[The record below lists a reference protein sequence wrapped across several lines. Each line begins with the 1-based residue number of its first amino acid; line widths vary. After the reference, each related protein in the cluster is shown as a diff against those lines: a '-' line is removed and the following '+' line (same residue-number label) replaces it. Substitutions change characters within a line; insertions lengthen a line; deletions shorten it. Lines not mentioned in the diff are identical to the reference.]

1 MPFDSGSEKMVA
13 QALGV
18 WPPSIDGKPPAIG
31 LMNPR
36 VRRSRGVLAAALLAA
51 ILACMPSS
59 ATAGALKFAFTPI
72 GSLVAL
78 QTTNPTLYG
87 NVTGGFT
94 TAGNIWAGYF
104 HDDMTIN
111 VNIDYPSLPFGTLGS
126 TNVETLGI
134 YYADVR
140 TALQLDRTS
149 ADDFLAASSLPAGPN
164 LSFLTNNAATG
175 ALVVDANNTAN
186 NAILDVP
193 RANAKALGF
202 AGEGILAPNDTTL
215 DATISFSSN
224 YAWDFNRSNGI
235 TSGTYDFVGGAI
247 HELGHAMGFL
257 SGVDTVDFVSA
268 PNGNALYL
276 GTNLDPYRV
285 FTVLDLYRRGARN
298 GGGLDFATGGTGVNN
313 PYFSLD
319 GGATSLATFAT
330 GQRNGDG
337 RQASHW
343 KDNLGLGI
351 LDPTF
356 APGELGIVSALDVRS
371 LDVIGYDVVV
381 VPEPAAGAMIL
392 PAMAALVLVARSN
405 RARRR
410 ARLTP
415 PRGARSFSPL

>member
-1 MPFDSGSEKMVA
+1 MVA

-18 WPPSIDGKPPAIG
+18 WPPSIDGEPPTIG
-31 LMNPR
+31 LTNHR
-36 VRRSRGVLAAALLAA
+36 VKRSRGVLVAALLAA
-51 ILACMPSS
+51 ILACMPTS
-59 ATAGALKFAFTPI
+59 ATAGTLKFAFTPI
-72 GSLVAL
+72 GSLAAL
-78 QTTNPTLYG
+78 QATNPTLYG

-104 HDDMTIN
+104 HDDMTLN
-111 VNIDYPSLPFGTLGS
+111 VNIDYPSLGANILGS
-126 TNVETLGI
+126 TNIKTLEI
-134 YYADVR
+134 TYADVR

-193 RANAKALGF
+193 RANAKALRVPVDG
-202 AGEGILAPNDTTL
+202 LAPNDALL

-224 YAWDFNRSNGI
+224 FVWDFDRSNGI
-235 TSGTYDFVGGAI
+235 SSGTFDFVGVAV
-247 HELGHAMGFL
+247 HEIGHAMGFL

-268 PNGNALYL
+268 PNGNAQFL

-298 GGGLDFATGGTGVNN
+298 GGGLDFATGGTGANN

-319 GGATSLATFAT
+319 GGATSLGTFAT

-343 KDNLGLGI
+343 KDNLGLG
-351 LDPTF
+351 
-356 APGELGIVSALDVRS
+356 
-371 LDVIGYDVVV
+371 
-381 VPEPAAGAMIL
+381 
-392 PAMAALVLVARSN
+392 
-405 RARRR
+405 
-410 ARLTP
+410 
-415 PRGARSFSPL
+415 